1 MEKDDPHAE
10 RSDPPSADHGE
21 AAYRGFLFADLRGY
35 TAFVERH
42 GDSAGADLL
51 DAYRGLVRAEVARHA
66 GAEIRTEGDSFYVV
80 FGSARRAAACGLAI
94 VEAAEQVGRDH
105 PDRPIR
111 VGIGINAGET
121 VQRGE
126 GFVGTAVNL
135 AARVCAQAREGE
147 VLVTGAVRDAL
158 GATPDLQLVPRGTRH
173 LKGIARPI
181 PLFAVR
187 RGERA
192 PSRRLAVAG
201 RQVPIVALLLGVALA
216 VAAVSFAAWGALQ
229 QAADGPPELAGSQSV
244 GSSAAAT
251 ASPPP
256 SASPSADPDAFPNAA
271 ESELLE
277 AVGDDIE
284 DYCDRAAVGD
294 RPVILVDAATA
305 QEFGITDEERTAA
318 HVGISCE
325 IPSVSAPDA
334 FHLWLTRQVVDFRS
348 VDVPEALILNRAGRL
363 GISRGD
369 CSDAAPAYESWEL
382 GDVGGWLICRED
394 FGDAVIEWSYHD
406 RALFGRAMRRDGDFA
421 ALLRWWTAEARLLA
435 P

>member
-10 RSDPPSADHGE
+10 RLDSPAADQGE

-42 GDSAGADLL
+42 GDSAAADLL
-51 DAYRGLVRAEVARHA
+51 DEYRALVRAEVARHT
-66 GAEIRTEGDSFYVV
+66 GAEVKTEGDSFYVV

-94 VEAAEQVGRDH
+94 VEAAEQFGRDH

-147 VLVTGAVRDAL
+147 VLVTGAVREAL

-173 LKGIARPI
+173 LKGIARPV
-181 PLFAVR
+181 PLFALR
-187 RGERA
+187 RGEPA
-192 PSRRLAVAG
+192 PTRPTLSAAG
-201 RQVPIVALLLGVALA
+201 RRIPIIAVLIGVALVVGA
-216 VAAVSFAAWGALQ
+216 VLFAASGALQ
-229 QAADGPPELAGSQSV
+229 QVADASPEPAVGSPV
-244 GSSAAAT
+244 GSSLAAT
-251 ASPPP
+251 AG
-256 SASPSADPDAFPNAA
+256 ASQTTDPDAFPTTA
-271 ESELLE
+271 EAELLD
-277 AVGDDIE
+277 AVGDDIRNS
-284 DYCDRAAVGD
+284 CDRADLGD

-305 QEFGITDEERTAA
+305 QEFGITDEERVAA
-318 HVGISCE
+318 RVGIGCE
-325 IPSVSAPDA
+325 IPSVSAPDS
-334 FHLWLTRQVVDFRS
+334 FHLWVTRQVVDFRS

-363 GISRGD
+363 GISLGD
-369 CSDAAPAYESWEL
+369 CSDGAPAYNRWEL
-382 GDVGGWLICRED
+382 GDVGGWLLCRED
-394 FGDAVIEWSYHD
+394 FGDAVIEWSYDDH
-406 RALFGRAMRRDGDFA
+406 ALFGRAVRRDGDLA
-421 ALLRWWTAEARLLA
+421 SLLRWWTAEARLMA